1 MKKTSISTRQ
11 WWLVG
16 LSFVI
21 CHLSFSPAGAQTFTQ
36 RLQQKTAGE
45 GRVTVTHSQVIDD
58 LVNGAPARK
67 DSVKPT
73 TATTALPSSVDPKA
87 TPKPATGTAAV
98 RDTSYNRDTIDPT
111 AVDSR
116 KKVMRGGH
124 KVWGYRVQVF
134 AGGNQR
140 KDRQKAERTGSEIK
154 ALMPDMPVYVH
165 FYSPRWICRIGNFR
179 TYEEAH
185 SVLTSIKKEG
195 YTAATIIKEKITV
208 YQ

>member
-11 WWLVG
+11 WWLTS
-16 LSFVI
+16 LSFII

-36 RLQQKTAGE
+36 RLQQKAAGE
-45 GRVTVTHSQVIDD
+45 GRVTVTHSQAIDD
-58 LVNGAPARK
+58 LVNGTQAARK

-73 TATTALPSSVDPKA
+73 SQTPVDARTVQKPTT
-87 TPKPATGTAAV
+87 AV

-111 AVDSR
+111 SVEPR

-124 KVWGYRVQVF
+124 KVWGYRVQVY

-154 ALMPDMPVYVH
+154 ALMPDIPVYVH

-185 SVLTSIKKEG
+185 SVLTTIKKEG